1 MKNNPWISGDTFK
14 AVLERSNL
22 NGKINNDR
30 SIRVKSNLQTKYYIK
45 DKETKRLVR
54 RDERKVVDDMVTKA
68 D

>member
-1 MKNNPWISGDTFK
+1 MDFRRHPFK
-14 AVLERSNL
+14 AVLERSKL
-22 NGKINNDR
+22 KGKINNDR